1 MMTTYS
7 CRVVDVDDQAIARK
21 IFSAAND
28 IAAIATARHL
38 FAETRGD
45 AFEAWEG
52 ERLVY
57 CERLL
62 SANDPIADGPDIRG
76 LGYTAAAVLAL
87 TVISVGALLPYV

>member
-1 MMTTYS
+1 MTTTYS
-7 CRVVDVDDQAIARK
+7 CRIVDVDDQAIARK

-45 AFEAWEG
+45 AVEAWEG

-62 SANDPIADGPDIRG
+62 SANDLTQDGPDIRS
-76 LGYTAAAVLAL
+76 LGYAAAAVLAV
-87 TVISVGALLPYV
+87 TVASVGALLPYV